1 MRNFSKKDFSAKEN
15 PQTVKPAGTFIEI
28 VDGGISKF
36 IVSLS

>member
-1 MRNFSKKDFSAKEN
+1 MLFVVEDCAKEN